1 MPRFLSA
8 LFLLTLGLSA
18 ADVFEQQRQLG
29 RGLNM
34 GNMLEAPTEGAWGLR
49 VADEDFPRI
58 KAAGFDSVRIPT
70 KWSAHAAKEAP
81 YTIDAEFMDR
91 VEHIVKTALAAKLT
105 VLLNLHHY
113 DEMDKEPAQH
123 RERFTAFWK
132 QISTRFAAYPDSL
145 QFELFNEPN
154 GNHSAAE
161 WNQSLLAGLREVR
174 RVNPERAV
182 HIGSVRWN
190 QISTLKD
197 LKLPADDRHIVVHI
211 HYYSPYHFTHANA
224 FWVKGSDTWKD
235 SNWTG
240 TESELALIRKDFDQA
255 AAWGKQEHRPLFLGE
270 FGTCGGVPDMAAR
283 AKWTHTVVSEA
294 ETRGIKWAYWEYQ
307 ANFGVW
313 DPKKKEWRQELLNA
327 LVGK

>member
-81 YTIDAEFMDR
+81 YMIDAEFMDR

-132 QISTRFAAYPDSL
+132 QISTRFAAYPDRL

-182 HIGSVRWN
+182 HIS
-190 QISTLKD
+190 
-197 LKLPADDRHIVVHI
+197 
-211 HYYSPYHFTHANA
+211 
-224 FWVKGSDTWKD
+224 
-235 SNWTG
+235 TG
-240 TESELALIRKDFDQA
+240 TTQAIRA
-255 AAWGKQEHRPLFLGE
+255 AACHGFRGRSRVNCHYSVARH
-270 FGTCGGVPDMAAR
+270 CGAASVYR
-283 AKWTHTVVSEA
+283 IGSYHGITSVTRVSTE
-294 ETRGIKWAYWEYQ
+294 IKYKASSC
-307 ANFGVW
+307 
-313 DPKKKEWRQELLNA
+313 
-327 LVGK
+327 